1 LSDVNTP
8 LVPGQTEKIGRKS
21 REKVGGLETAFH
33 DYLDTDQTVSQC
45 LSATQRKQLLA
56 YTELVV
62 KWNSVFNL
70 TAVRNPDDM
79 LVQHLLDCIW
89 AVVLMQSQLINFHS
103 ATTPMATD
111 VGSGAGLPGVAMA
124 IIWPHWQVVCVD
136 TVSKKAAFINQVR
149 AELGL
154 GNLVGHHGRIEAFNP
169 VHEFGLTPLLVTCR
183 AYSSLEQFVNTSGHL
198 LGPDSLMIA
207 MKGKRNLID
216 EELLQA
222 QTLIAK
228 YQLRPQVLPVAVP
241 GLHAERHLVVL
252 QR

>member
-1 LSDVNTP
+1 LSQLHTHSGEI
-8 LVPGQTEKIGRKS
+8 LGGKKS
-21 REKVGGLETAFH
+21 DLESAFH
-33 DYLDTDQTVSQC
+33 EYIDADPSISQR
-45 LSATQRKQLLA
+45 LSALQRKQLLA

-70 TAVRNPDDM
+70 TAVRDPDDM

-89 AVVLMQSQLINFHS
+89 AVVLMQAQVAKFSS
-103 ATTPMATD
+103 ASTPMATD

-124 IIWPHWQVVCVD
+124 IMWPQWQVVCVD
-136 TVSKKAAFINQVR
+136 TVSKKAAFVNQVR

-154 GNLVGHHGRIEAFNP
+154 SNLIGHHGRIEAFHP
-169 VHEFGLTPLLVTCR
+169 AQELGLTPLLVTCR
-183 AYSSLEQFVNTSGHL
+183 AYSSLGQFISTSGHL

-216 EELLQA
+216 EEIQQA
-222 QTLIAK
+222 QTLIAQ
-228 YQLRPQVLPVAVP
+228 YQLHPQVLPVAVP